1 MKNETKK
8 IEYKCIKTA
17 EGIATFHGFVRDKI
31 YKGRTYNGLY
41 EISEE
46 WASHKPTYLLEKK
59 EFEKYFQLIEKQEPH
74 YA

>member
-8 IEYKCIKTA
+8 IEYKCVKTTQ
-17 EGIATFHGFVRDKI
+17 GATFHGFVKDKI

-59 EFEKYFQLIEKQEPH
+59 EFDKYFQLIETQEPH